1 MHKDSNRPRRVAELL
16 HHELARLLP
25 RELDEPIVHRVTLTG
40 AEVSPDLTHAKI
52 FFSLL
57 TGSADAKDAARL
69 LNDAA
74 GHLRH
79 VLRDR
84 VRLRRGVPTLRFLF
98 DESLERG
105 AHLDALIERAVKK
118 DREHP
123 DDE

>member
-1 MHKDSNRPRRVAELL
+1 MKDSNRPRRVAELL

-57 TGSADAKDAARL
+57 TGSADAKDAAKL
-69 LNDAA
+69 LNEASA
-74 GHLRH
+74 HLRH

-84 VRLRRGVPTLRFLF
+84 VRLKRGVPTLRFVF
-98 DESLERG
+98 DESLEHG
-105 AHLDALIERAVKK
+105 AHMDALIARAVSEDKK
-118 DREHP
+118 
-123 DDE
+123 

>member
-1 MHKDSNRPRRVAELL
+1 MKDSNRPRRVAELL

-57 TGSADAKDAARL
+57 TGSADAKNAAQL
-69 LNDAA
+69 LNEAA

-84 VRLRRGVPTLRFLF
+84 VRLKRGVPTLRFVF

-105 AHLDALIERAVKK
+105 ARLDALIARAVADEKK
-118 DREHP
+118 EPPH
-123 DDE
+123 DD

>member
-1 MHKDSNRPRRVAELL
+1 MHKDSNRLRRVAELL

-57 TGSADAKDAARL
+57 TGSADAKLAAQL
-69 LNDAA
+69 LNEAA

-79 VLRDR
+79 VLRGR
-84 VRLRRGVPTLRFLF
+84 VRLKRGAPQLKFVF
-98 DESLERG
+98 DESLEHG
-105 AHLDALIERAVKK
+105 AHMDALIARAVAGRKEPPHDK
-118 DREHP
+118 
-123 DDE
+123 

>member
-25 RELDEPIVHRVTLTG
+25 RELDAPIVHRVTLTG
-40 AEVSPDLTHAKI
+40 VEVSPDLTHARI
-52 FFSLL
+52 YFSLL
-57 TGSADAKDAARL
+57 AGSMEAKAAAAV
-69 LNDAA
+69 LNEAA

-84 VRLRRGVPTLRFLF
+84 VRLKRGVPQLKFVF

-105 AHLDALIERAVKK
+105 ARMDALIARAVSEDNKK
-118 DREHP
+118 
-123 DDE
+123 